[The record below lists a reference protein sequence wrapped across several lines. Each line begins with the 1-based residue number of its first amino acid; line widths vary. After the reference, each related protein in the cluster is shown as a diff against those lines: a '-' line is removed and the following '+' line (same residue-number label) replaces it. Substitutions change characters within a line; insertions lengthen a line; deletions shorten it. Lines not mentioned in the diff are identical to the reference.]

1 MSCLNLPLVVQESAL
16 TSGFWGD
23 GGGGGGGGVGF
34 SLQCFPGFR
43 YIHKK
48 RLGI

>member
-23 GGGGGGGGVGF
+23 GEGGGGGGGWVLFTMLSG
-34 SLQCFPGFR
+34 LQV
-43 YIHKK
+43 YT
-48 RLGI
+48 